1 MFPTNILI
9 LEPNA
14 LPGAT
19 LMATDNQGRPGETL
33 VLTRAL
39 VRGDD
44 AAWRQFHELYS
55 GRLHRYL
62 LVVARGDEDSAAEV
76 LQLTFVRI
84 SRHIRAFESEAVFWS
99 WLTVLARSAAVDEA
113 RKRQRRI
120 GLLSWFQK
128 QSADSPGPA
137 VDDAEASLRSL
148 LDQSLASL
156 PEEDRQIVVWKYFEG
171 DSVREIAG
179 RLATTEKTIESR
191 LVRLRRSLKETILHS
206 LKHESI

>member
-1 MFPTNILI
+1 
-9 LEPNA
+9 
-14 LPGAT
+14 
-19 LMATDNQGRPGETL
+19 MATDNQGRPGETL